1 MLSIKNLN
9 AGYGRLKI
17 LSDVSLEI
25 SEGEI
30 IALIGPN
37 GAGKSTI
44 LKAIFNLCDV
54 YEGSI
59 GFSQQDIT
67 KSPTHELI
75 KKGISYVPQGRL
87 VFSSLTVEENI
98 RMGGYLIQDK
108 EETEQRVKALLRQ
121 FPILLEKKKV
131 PAGDLSGGQQQ
142 TVALARALMLK
153 PKLLMLDEPS
163 LGLSPSAQKDI
174 FDALRTINR
183 SGTAL
188 LIVEQN
194 VRLVLSFAQRGY
206 LLANGC
212 IIKEGS
218 SQELSAKETMHEAY
232 LGA

>member
-9 AGYGRLKI
+9 AGYGKLKI

-25 SEGEI
+25 KEGEI

-44 LKAIFNLCDV
+44 LKAIFNVCDV
-54 YEGSI
+54 YGGEI
-59 GFSQQDIT
+59 FFEEKNIT
-67 KSPTHELI
+67 KTPTHELI

-87 VFSSLTVEENI
+87 VFSRLTVEENL
-98 RMGGYLIQDK
+98 RMGGYLIDDK
-108 EETEQRVKALLRQ
+108 IQREQRVAQLLEQ
-121 FPILLEKKKV
+121 FPILDEKKKV

-163 LGLSPSAQKDI
+163 LGLSPAAQQDI
-174 FDALRTINR
+174 FGALKSIHE

-206 LLANGC
+206 LLANGN
-212 IIKEGS
+212 IIKAGS
-218 SQELSAKETMHEAY
+218 SEELSDKEVMHEAY
-232 LGA
+232 LGT